1 MPGTQSQ
8 GRPALKITLNQVPA
22 FAAED
27 MKAYLQGA
35 PKCSLGPTL
44 SGEPPTVESV
54 EFGSCKELGNRLHVS
69 IRPIDRWDGDAP
81 VCFVVLRGPFHLT
94 HISLP
99 PGKVV
104 YGLPWC
110 DIVGEIYDAIT
121 GRLLVASVN
130 AFKPNRP
137 GF

>member
-1 MPGTQSQ
+1 MSGTQPQ
-8 GRPALKITLNQVPA
+8 GRPALKLTPHQVPA
-22 FAAED
+22 FTAED

-35 PKCSLGPTL
+35 LQCSLGPTL

-54 EFGSCKELGNRLHVS
+54 EFGSCKELGDRLQVS
-69 IRPIDRWDGDAP
+69 IRPVDRWDDDAP

-94 HISLP
+94 GISLP

-104 YGLPWC
+104 HGLPWC
-110 DIVGEIYDAIT
+110 NTVGEIYDAMT